1 MVKCSFRKGSLRSQ
15 IVDLKKGDTVSF
27 PLSLT
32 ATIRAT
38 ASLIGLSF
46 GRQYRTNTDR
56 EKKLIY
62 VTRES

>member
-15 IVDLKKGDTVSF
+15 IVNLKKGDTVSF
-27 PLSLT
+27 PLALT

-38 ASLIGLSF
+38 ASLIGLSLE
-46 GRQYRTNTDR
+46 RQYRTNTDR
-56 EKKLIY
+56 EKKRVY